1 MISVMENQAR
11 IEELLTELLKK
22 FELPTNERDLLT
34 TRIGY
39 FGTRLDGLT
48 KKVDGVITTLAI
60 LATRIDEL
68 SSRVEELRE

>member
-22 FELPTNERDLLT
+22 NEQPADLRDLLT

-39 FGTRLDGLT
+39 FGN
-48 KKVDGVITTLAI
+48 
-60 LATRIDEL
+60 RID
-68 SSRVEELRE
+68 